1 MKHRA
6 RGWQALVQGR
16 SRLDIRRYKSWLDRF
31 AWGCHANFGI
41 ERQLCRSGP
50 GSLRKV
56 PFCVGLESPSDT
68 SDQVAFVSAPAF
80 LAEERFE
87 SLDHFGDRH
96 GFEACDLGRRCSV
109 DG

>member
-16 SRLDIRRYKSWLDRF
+16 SRLDVGRYKSRLDRF
-31 AWGCHANFGI
+31 AWGCDSHFGI
-41 ERQLCRSGP
+41 ERQLSRSGL

-56 PFCVGLESPSDT
+56 PFGVGLESPSVT

-80 LAEERFE
+80 LPKERFE
-87 SLDHFGDRH
+87 SLDHFGDCHR
-96 GFEACDLGRRCSV
+96 FEACDLGRRCSV
-109 DG
+109 HG

>member
-6 RGWQALVQGR
+6 WGWQALVQGR
-16 SRLDIRRYKSWLDRF
+16 SRLDIGRYKSWLDRF
-31 AWGCHANFGI
+31 AWGCDAHVGV
-41 ERQLCRSGP
+41 ERQLGRSGT

-56 PFCVGLESPSDT
+56 TFCVGLESPSDT
-68 SDQVAFVSAPAF
+68 SDQVAFVAASAF

-96 GFEACDLGRRCSV
+96 RFEACDLGRRCSV
-109 DG
+109 HR